1 MHEQTEI
8 TEIVQQTYTAPS
20 DGDNL
25 VFNKDFYKANKEV
38 IFAQASFIS

>member
-20 DGDNL
+20 DGDEL
-25 VFNKDFYKANKEV
+25 VFNKDFYKAKKEV
-38 IFAQASFIS
+38 TFN